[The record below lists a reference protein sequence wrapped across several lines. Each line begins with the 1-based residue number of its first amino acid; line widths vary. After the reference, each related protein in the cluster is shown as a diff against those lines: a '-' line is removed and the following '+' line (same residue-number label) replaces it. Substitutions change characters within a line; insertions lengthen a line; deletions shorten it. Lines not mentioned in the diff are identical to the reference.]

1 MKSAAELRL
10 ENLEMLVT
18 EAGTADALA
27 ERCGLSPEYI
37 SQIRNRAIDKKTG
50 RARNLGSQAARK
62 LENGM
67 SKPTGWMDT
76 NHAMQQAASGSTQK
90 WPLAKS
96 TPDRFYALT
105 PTQAKQADIA
115 FDAILRGFEAER
127 DKR

>member
-1 MKSAAELRL
+1 LLQLLSVLLCNGSRMKSAAELRL
-10 ENLEMLVT
+10 ENLETLVK

-27 ERCGLSPEYI
+27 EACGLSAEYI

-76 NHAMQQAASGSTQK
+76 NHTTQHS
-90 WPLAKS
+90 AV
-96 TPDRFYALT
+96 
-105 PTQAKQADIA
+105 
-115 FDAILRGFEAER
+115 
-127 DKR
+127 